1 VERPSFKTEDF
12 VHRAAGVL
20 DVEMDTLIGRGK
32 GKDTVRAREL
42 VATLGVERYRLKVKD
57 LAAALCKSPEGVS
70 RCLSRGIERRR
81 VDSEFRNSLDSLDRD
96 MADLTPEPE

>member
-1 VERPSFKTEDF
+1 LFEAGDF

-20 DVEMDTLIGRGK
+20 DVEMDALIGRGK

-81 VDSEFRNSLDSLDRD
+81 DDSGFKDALDSLDRD
-96 MADLTPEPE
+96 MATLSPKSE